1 MRIKDHWEKAA
12 RLEAS
17 RAKGLNGRD
26 DYELIIWSCIQGG
39 AQLASVILHARG
51 ITDEN
56 QDQIHSN
63 IRRLFIE
70 DNQDHDHPDSP
81 ELNQELPHHITEM
94 LAVLKSIEDLGP
106 RFVRGIEPIKPE
118 VVKSC
123 LDAYDKVKAL
133 AKKALQAREELNA
146 R

>member
-1 MRIKDHWEKAA
+1 MRAEQHWEKAA

-17 RAKGLNGRD
+17 RAKGLNDRD

-39 AQLASVILHARG
+39 AQLANVILHGRG
-51 ITDEN
+51 VTDEN

-63 IRRLFIE
+63 I
-70 DNQDHDHPDSP
+70 P
-81 ELNQELPHHITEM
+81 ELKQGLPRDIAEI
-94 LAVLKSIEDLGP
+94 LVVLKSIEALGP

-118 VVKSC
+118 VVRSC
-123 LDAYDKVKAL
+123 LDAYKKVKAL
-133 AKKALQAREELNA
+133 AKKALQAQPEL

>member
-1 MRIKDHWEKAA
+1 MHAKEHWEKAA

-17 RAKGLNGRD
+17 RANGLNDSD

-39 AQLASVILHARG
+39 GQLANVVLHGRG
-51 ITDEN
+51 ITDDH
-56 QDQIHSN
+56 QDQIHSD
-63 IRRLFIE
+63 I
-70 DNQDHDHPDSP
+70 P
-81 ELNQELPHHITEM
+81 ELKQELPHDITEI
-94 LAVLKSIEDLGP
+94 LAVLKSIENLGP

-133 AKKALQAREELNA
+133 AKKSLQAREELDA
-146 R
+146 RQA

>member
-1 MRIKDHWEKAA
+1 MRSEQHWEKAA

-17 RAKGLNGRD
+17 RAKGLNDRD

-39 AQLASVILHARG
+39 AHLANVILHGRRV
-51 ITDEN
+51 TDEN

-63 IRRLFIE
+63 I
-70 DNQDHDHPDSP
+70 P
-81 ELNQELPHHITEM
+81 ELKQGLPRDIAET
-94 LAVLKSIEDLGP
+94 LLVLKSIEDLGP

-118 VVKSC
+118 VVRSC
-123 LDAYDKVKAL
+123 LDAYQKVKAL
-133 AKKALQAREELNA
+133 AKKALEAQPEL